1 MAIPAKPKEWLEPVA
16 SLKGTGASAAEASTA
31 IQGLDA
37 TANDSR
43 MPQQRARLVRL
54 QPPRSA
60 DRRLLGQRPGP
71 RRSDGQRRRPSGGE
85 HLTAVIG

>member
-1 MAIPAKPKEWLEPVA
+1 MAIPAKPKKWLEPVA

-60 DRRLLGQRPGP
+60 DRRLLGQRQA
-71 RRSDGQRRRPSGGE
+71 REEAMAS
-85 HLTAVIG
+85 AVALAVANT